1 MKRNWL
7 LWADMGMTVG
17 TLACFWYRLEEAEQW
32 LSFAGFGALFMMLF
46 YGVLLG
52 LLALGGVLLALFI
65 RKRRRGLLVA
75 ASVFQG
81 LTGLLYFR
89 LWTAIPSLW
98 TWTETALAALE
109 VLVVMELVAEWTK
122 PAR

>member
-7 LWADMGMTVG
+7 LWADMGMTVV
-17 TLACFWYRLEEAEQW
+17 TLACFWYR

-109 VLVVMELVAEWTK
+109 VLVVMELVAEWTQ